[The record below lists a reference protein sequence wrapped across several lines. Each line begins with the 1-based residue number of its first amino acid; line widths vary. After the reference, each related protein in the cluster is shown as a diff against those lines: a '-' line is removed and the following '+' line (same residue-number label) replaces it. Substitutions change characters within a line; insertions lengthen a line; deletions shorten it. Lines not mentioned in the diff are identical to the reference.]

1 MTDTVGYT
9 PGEAWLIS
17 GASAMVMTDG
27 DAADARRYW
36 DLVRRNASGAE
47 LVDGISPGPAAGAL
61 AVLVWEPGG
70 VRVLVRGTAVV
81 RVRPAA
87 GARFDVTAANLLTW
101 REELLPDVAEVEVVP
116 AEHEPADE
124 APEDTDLLP
133 VPAGVV
139 RAAFARRRAEDQP
152 LPAEA
157 APPIGGGELAAK
169 VEPARSVAR
178 ATSAESA
185 ASAGREPAGS
195 DTPERA
201 SSNEIRGTADVTDDL
216 EPVDESVIGDDAVTV
231 ISMVPAPARDGRA
244 AGTTPARVAGGVD
257 DLESSLDAISAAPE
271 ATPATL
277 DAKPGLPDADRA
289 EEAARHRA
297 PDVTQS
303 VPLDYEE
310 EPILERGPS
319 ADPGRTGF
327 SNGSGQAAPASDLL
341 PGPPDPGRPEP
352 VLGDHDGI
360 TELAEDLPAGFI
372 PPPLPP
378 PLAPGWV
385 YASLC
390 PSGHANQ
397 PHAGNCRICGQPI
410 PPGDPVAAPQPLLG
424 RLRFSTGELVD
435 LDRRVIVGRAPSVS
449 RVSSSELP
457 RLVTVPSPQQDIS
470 RSHAE
475 VRIEDWHVVVAD
487 LHSTN
492 GTVLRA
498 PDRPEQLLHPGQEM
512 VIEPGWTVDLG
523 DGVTVAVEAAG

>member
-1 MTDTVGYT
+1 MTDTVGYS

-17 GASAMVMTDG
+17 GASAIVMTDG

-36 DLVRRNASGAE
+36 NLVRRNVSAAE

-61 AVLVWEPGG
+61 AVLVWEPSG
-70 VRVLVRGTAVV
+70 VRVLVRGGAVV
-81 RVRPAA
+81 RLRLAG
-87 GARFDVTAANLLTW
+87 GARPEVTAANLLTW
-101 REELLPDVAEVEVVP
+101 REELFADVTEVEVVP
-116 AEHEPADE
+116 AERDLPINTPD
-124 APEDTDLLP
+124 DSDLLP

-139 RAAFARRRAEDQP
+139 RAAFARRRTDDQP
-152 LPAEA
+152 TSVEIAETA
-157 APPIGGGELAAK
+157 GAVDPEPEPVVTAEPEP
-169 VEPARSVAR
+169 VEPA
-178 ATSAESA
+178 
-185 ASAGREPAGS
+185 EP
-195 DTPERA
+195 
-201 SSNEIRGTADVTDDL
+201 
-216 EPVDESVIGDDAVTV
+216 EPVAPAEPEPIDENVVGDDAVTV
-231 ISMVPAPARDGRA
+231 ISTVPASAREVPAA
-244 AGTTPARVAGGVD
+244 TIAPVSKPA
-257 DLESSLDAISAAPE
+257 
-271 ATPATL
+271 ATPATS
-277 DAKPGLPDADRA
+277 DATPVSPEGDRA
-289 EEAARHRA
+289 DKAVRHRA

-310 EPILERGPS
+310 DPELDRVPS
-319 ADPGRTGF
+319 AEPWEANSPG
-327 SNGSGQAAPASDLL
+327 GSAPAPDLL
-341 PGPPDPGRPEP
+341 PGPPEPGHPEP

-360 TELAEDLPAGFI
+360 TELAEDLPAGFT

-378 PLAPGWV
+378 ALAVGWV
-385 YASLC
+385 YAALC
-390 PSGHANQ
+390 PSGHVNQ
-397 PHAGNCRICGQPI
+397 PHTGNCRICGQPI

-424 RLRFSTGELVD
+424 RLRFSTGELID
-435 LDRRVIVGRAPSVS
+435 LDRRVIIGRAPSVS